1 MILRYVL
8 AWFPMVLL
16 AIANGVIRVATYGK
30 HMSEL
35 RAHQLSTVTGIL
47 LFALYIWALTRWW
60 RLESA
65 RQALVIGG
73 LWLAL
78 TVAFEF
84 AFGHYVVGH
93 PWNRLLNDYD
103 LLAGRVWLIVL
114 AWIAVAPW
122 VFYRLQR

>member
-16 AIANGVIRVATYGK
+16 AIANGVIRVSTYGK
-30 HMSEL
+30 YMSEL

-65 RQALVIGG
+65 HQALVIGG

-84 AFGHYVVGH
+84 GFGHYVMGH
-93 PWNRLLNDYD
+93 PWSRLLHDYD
-103 LLAGRVWLIVL
+103 LLAGRVWVIGL
-114 AWIAVAPW
+114 AWVAVAPW
-122 VFYRLQR
+122 FFYRLQR